1 MMIYQITWGNIM
13 TIDSLYSDIDK
24 KYFYIGR
31 ISQVYRDNSTAQ
43 VENLTLLSH
52 RKLVAETVTPS
63 TINYMVIIDSIQG
76 LFLERSIRIRY
87 YRVIIYTNL

>member
-1 MMIYQITWGNIM
+1 MMIYQSTWGNIM
-13 TIDSLYSDIDK
+13 TIDSLYSEIDK
-24 KYFYIGR
+24 NYFYVGR

-76 LFLERSIRIRY
+76 LFWGRFIRIRC
-87 YRVIIYTNL
+87 YRVITYTKL

>member
-1 MMIYQITWGNIM
+1 MTIYQSTWGNIM
-13 TIDSLYSDIDK
+13 TIDSLYSEIDK
-24 KYFYIGR
+24 NYFYIGR
-31 ISQVYRDNSTAQ
+31 ISQVFRDNSTAQ

-76 LFLERSIRIRY
+76 LFLGEVYQNKVLSSE
-87 YRVIIYTNL
+87 NLHEL